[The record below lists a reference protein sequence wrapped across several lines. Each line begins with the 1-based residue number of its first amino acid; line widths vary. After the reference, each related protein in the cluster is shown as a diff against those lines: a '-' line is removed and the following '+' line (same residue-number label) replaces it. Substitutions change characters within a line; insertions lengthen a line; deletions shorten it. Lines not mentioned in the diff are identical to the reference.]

1 MPRMGFALLLALL
14 AINTTLSSAASPKTL
29 IHNRAFDHPKLPVT
43 FEPNQGQAASDVRYL
58 SRNSNSTVLLEVT
71 GLTFLLKG
79 HREDTIPDA
88 LQLHLVGANSAP
100 QIQPGPLAPSV
111 SNYFLGRDHDQW
123 HVNVPNYSQLTYR
136 STYPGIDLV
145 YYSRQGLM
153 EYDFIVAPGSDP
165 NLIRMQFS
173 GARHV
178 SLDADGGVSFG
189 LVHHRLTMNLPFAY
203 QTIRGVRH
211 PVDARFVR
219 TARNEYGFRLGNYD
233 RSKELIIDPTLTYS
247 TFLGG
252 SDDEGIFGIGFDP
265 EGNIYVAGETSSINF
280 PDRHAAQPHLGGS
293 YDAFVS
299 KFDHTG
305 KHLIYS
311 TYLGG
316 SNYDHAVGISVDE
329 KGSVV
334 LAGLTNSSDFPVVHP
349 YQPNL
354 GGSYDGFIA
363 RLAPSGAELVF
374 STYIGGTQFDGINDV
389 AQDKA
394 GNIYIAGST
403 SSSDF
408 PVSSR
413 AFQRVCDQGFIPDVC
428 TSDAFIAKFNPTGS
442 ELLYSTYLGGSA
454 YDTGAALAVDDT
466 GAVYVAGQSSSR
478 NFPTAD
484 PFQASLA
491 GYANAWLTKIS
502 PDGEALLYST
512 YLGGN
517 QFDAVNGI
525 AVDPTHHAY
534 LTGFTSSTN
543 FPIHHPV
550 QSSLLGQLNGFVAK
564 FSESGTALDYSTY
577 LGGNNQTYPFRIS
590 VDPTGAASVIGFTSS
605 TNFPT
610 IDPIQASFKGGA
622 EDAFLSRFKP
632 DGSGLAFS
640 TYLGGTGDEYGY
652 AITTDLTGAL
662 WIGGSTSST
671 NYPMVRAYQPKYGG
685 GPFDAFLSRVSL
697 SPLDSIAVLKAAINN
712 LATAKEIST
721 PLKQEL
727 AEELDRVSQA
737 IHSSNVEGAREAID
751 CFEVEILIAAFEGQ
765 LSNVNTERLA
775 VAGWDLHSLISEPH

>member
-1 MPRMGFALLLALL
+1 MPRIGFALLLAFL
-14 AINTTLSSAASPKTL
+14 AMNTALSSAASPKAL
-29 IHNRAFDHPKLPVT
+29 FRNRAFDHPKLPIT
-43 FEPNQGQAASDVRYL
+43 FEPNQGQAASGVRYL
-58 SRNSNSTVLLEVT
+58 SRNSNSTVLLDDT
-71 GLTFLLKG
+71 GLRFLLKG
-79 HREDTIPDA
+79 RREETIPDA
-88 LQLHLVGANSAP
+88 LQLHLVGANRAP
-100 QIQPGPLAPSV
+100 QIQPGTLAPSV

-123 HVNVPNYSQLTYR
+123 HVNVPNYSQLAYR
-136 STYPGIDLV
+136 SVYPGIDLA
-145 YYSRQGLM
+145 YYGQQGLL

-173 GARHV
+173 GALHASV
-178 SLDADGGVSFG
+178 NADGGVSLG
-189 LVHHRLTMNLPFAY
+189 LAHHRLTVSVPVAY
-203 QTIRGVRH
+203 QTIDGVRH
-211 PVDARFVR
+211 PVNARFVR
-219 TARNEYGFRLGNYD
+219 KAGNEYGFRLGDYD
-233 RSKELIIDPTLTYS
+233 RGKELIIDPTLTYS
-247 TFLGG
+247 TYLGG

-280 PDRHAAQPHLGGS
+280 PGRHAAQPHLGGS

-334 LAGLTNSSDFPVVHP
+334 LAGLTNSSDFPVLHP

-354 GGSYDGFIA
+354 GGSYDGFVA

-374 STYIGGTQFDGINDV
+374 STYIGGAQFDGINDV

-394 GNIYIAGST
+394 GNIYVVGST

-413 AFQRVCDQGFIPDVC
+413 AFQRTCDQGFIPDVC
-428 TSDAFIAKFNPTGS
+428 TSDAFIAKFNPPGS

-466 GAVYVAGQSSSR
+466 GAVYVAGQSSSQ
-478 NFPTAD
+478 NFPTAH
-484 PFQASLA
+484 PFQAGLA
-491 GYANAWLTKIS
+491 GHANAWLTKMA

-525 AVDPTHHAY
+525 AVDSTHHAY

-543 FPIHHPV
+543 FPTRHPV

-564 FSESGTALDYSTY
+564 FSESGTTLDYSTY
-577 LGGNNQTYPFRIS
+577 LGGNNQTFPFRIS

-610 IDPIQASFKGGA
+610 VDPIQASFKGGA

-632 DGSGLAFS
+632 DGSGLVFS
-640 TYLGGTGDEYGY
+640 TYLGGSGDEFGY

-697 SPLDSIAVLKAAINN
+697 RPVDSIAALKAAIIN
-712 LATAKEIST
+712 LDIAKEIST
-721 PLKQEL
+721 PFKQEL
-727 AEELDRVSQA
+727 SKELDRASQA
-737 IHSSNVEGAREAID
+737 IHSNNVEGAREAID
-751 CFEVEILIAAFEGQ
+751 GFELEILIAAFEGQ
-765 LSNVNTERLA
+765 LSCVNSERLA
-775 VAGWDLHSLISEPH
+775 VAGWDLRSLINEPH